1 MKHPV
6 SKKGFI
12 QINIIVKDIEL
23 AAEKWAELLGVE
35 KPEITITHLE
45 GGENY
50 TYRGEPV
57 TCDIKV

>member
-23 AAEKWAELLGVE
+23 AAEKWAELLGVNLNI
-35 KPEITITHLE
+35 KP
-45 GGENY
+45 
-50 TYRGEPV
+50 RR
-57 TCDIKV
+57 

>member
-23 AAEKWAELLGVE
+23 AAEKWAKLLGVE
-35 KPEITITHLE
+35 VYGIPGRTSYPVLMI
-45 GGENY
+45 NY
-50 TYRGEPV
+50 FIR
-57 TCDIKV
+57 